1 MNARVHV
8 DIRGTGPDLV
18 LLHGWALHG
27 GMWGPWVD
35 ELAQRARVHLVD
47 LPGHGRSAWP
57 AGATTLRDLARAVSP
72 QVPQGA
78 AVLGWS
84 LGGMVAL
91 ELARSRPGDLA
102 ALVLIATTPC
112 FLARED
118 WPAGMNPGVLDGFAA
133 GLAGDYRRTLSN
145 FLALQTW
152 GDENA
157 SQALRSLRAN
167 LDAHG
172 EPDPQALVAGL
183 GILRTADLRDELA
196 AMALPTL
203 VIAGEHD
210 RITPVAAGRELAS
223 RLPSARFVE
232 VPKAGHAPFL
242 SHAETVRREVE
253 SFLSFMAPSPAPAGR
268 SRSEESGESRRVSS
282 GAGSTGEHS
291 AFSSAAAGERTTA
304 ATGRPAGDANT
315 SNEFALDVRRVRDSF
330 SHAAAT
336 YDAAAVLQ
344 TQVRDELLH
353 RLEVLRMEPAVVVDL
368 GAGTGQASIALK
380 RRYPGGRVVA
390 IDIAH
395 GMLQQARTR
404 QTLLRRFNRVVADAA
419 ALPLGDASVDMLF
432 SSLMLQWCNDPD
444 QVLRECRRVLR
455 PGGVLHF
462 TTLGPDTLLEL
473 RKSWQAADPGHAH
486 VNRFIDM
493 HDLGDALV
501 RAGFAEPVLDVERY
515 TLTYDD
521 ARGLMRDL
529 KEIGAH
535 NATAGRAR
543 GLTGKSTLARML
555 AAYEGFRRKGRLPA
569 TYEVVF
575 AQAWCPTGPIRTKG
589 QPRAETV
596 VPMSQIRRRNS

>member
-1 MNARVHV
+1 MSAPLHV
-8 DIRGTGPDLV
+8 EIRGDGPDVV

-27 GMWGPWVD
+27 GMWGPWIED
-35 ELAQRARVHLVD
+35 LSRRARLHFID

-57 AGATTLRDLARAVSP
+57 AGASTLRDLARAVSP
-72 QVPQGA
+72 HVPQGA

-102 ALVLIATTPC
+102 ALVLVATTPC

-157 SQALRSLRAN
+157 TQALRSLRAS
-167 LDAHG
+167 LDSHG
-172 EPDPQALVAGL
+172 EPDPRALAAGL
-183 GILRTADLRDELA
+183 DILRHADLRDDLA
-196 AMALPTL
+196 SIAIPTL

-242 SHAETVRREVE
+242 SHPDAVRHEVE
-253 SFLSFMAPSPAPAGR
+253 SFLSLPPFLPFRPLPLPSTASAGA
-268 SRSEESGESRRVSS
+268 VD
-282 GAGSTGEHS
+282 TG
-291 AFSSAAAGERTTA
+291 
-304 ATGRPAGDANT
+304 
-315 SNEFALDVRRVRDSF
+315 NEFALDVQRVRDSF
-330 SHAAAT
+330 SQAAAT

-344 TQVRDELLH
+344 AQVRDELLH
-353 RLEVLRMEPAVVVDL
+353 RLEVLRMEPDVVVDL
-368 GAGTGQASIALK
+368 GAGTGQATIALK

-390 IDIAH
+390 MDIAP
-395 GMLQQARTR
+395 GMLQQARRR
-404 QTLLRRFNRVVADAA
+404 QTLLRRFDRVVADAA
-419 ALPLGDASVDMLF
+419 ALPLRDASVDMLF

-444 QVLRECRRVLR
+444 RVLRECRRVLR

-462 TTLGPDTLLEL
+462 TTLGPDTLIEL

-486 VNRFIDM
+486 VNRFVDM

-529 KEIGAH
+529 KAIGAH

-555 AAYEGFRRKGRLPA
+555 AAYEGFRREGRLPA

-589 QPRAETV
+589 QPRSESV
-596 VPMSQIRRRNS
+596 VPISQIRRRN

>member
-1 MNARVHV
+1 MSAPLHV
-8 DIRGTGPDLV
+8 EIRGTGPDLV
-18 LLHGWALHG
+18 LLHGWALHC
-27 GMWGPWVD
+27 GMWGPWLD
-35 ELAQRARVHLVD
+35 ELGRRARLHLID

-57 AGATTLRDLARAVSP
+57 AGASTLRDLARAVSP
-72 QVPQGA
+72 HVPNGA

-112 FLARED
+112 FLARDD
-118 WPAGMNPGVLDGFAA
+118 WPTGMNPGVLDGFAA
-133 GLAGDYRRTLSN
+133 GLAGDYRRTLTN

-167 LDAHG
+167 LDSHG
-172 EPDPQALVAGL
+172 EPDPQALTAGL
-183 GILRTADLRDELA
+183 GILRTADLRDALA
-196 AMALPTL
+196 AITVPTL

-242 SHAETVRREVE
+242 SHPETVRREVE
-253 SFLSFMAPSPAPAGR
+253 KFLAFLAPSSAPAGK
-268 SRSEESGESRRVSS
+268 SWSAGP
-282 GAGSTGEHS
+282 GAGLTGEAQGQDS
-291 AFSSAAAGERTTA
+291 GPVTAAEATAAAEG
-304 ATGRPAGDANT
+304 NT

-330 SHAAAT
+330 SQAAGT

-344 TQVRDELLH
+344 ATVRDELLR

-390 IDIAH
+390 MDIAH
-395 GMLQQARTR
+395 GMLLQARKR
-404 QTLLRRFNRVVADAA
+404 QTLLRRFDRVVADAA
-419 ALPLGDASVDMLF
+419 ALPLGNASVDMLF

-444 QVLRECRRVLR
+444 RVLRECRRVLR

-462 TTLGPDTLLEL
+462 TTLGPDTLVEL
-473 RKSWQAADPGHAH
+473 RQAWQAADPGHAH

-529 KEIGAH
+529 KAIGAH
-535 NATAGRAR
+535 NSTAGRAR
-543 GLTGKSTLARML
+543 GLTGKSALARML
-555 AAYEGFRRKGRLPA
+555 AAYEGFRRAGKLPA

-596 VPMSQIRRRNS
+596 VPISQIRRRN

>member
-1 MNARVHV
+1 MNAPLHV
-8 DIRGTGPDLV
+8 EIRGAGPDVV

-35 ELAQRARVHLVD
+35 ELSRRARLHFID
-47 LPGHGRSAWP
+47 LPGHGRSRWP
-57 AGATTLRDLARAVSP
+57 EGAATLRDLARAVSP
-72 QVPQGA
+72 HVPQGA

-157 SQALRSLRAN
+157 TQALRSLRAN
-167 LDAHG
+167 LDSHG
-172 EPDPQALVAGL
+172 EPDPQALAAGL
-183 GILRTADLRDELA
+183 GILRTADLRD
-196 AMALPTL
+196 ALPTITTPSL

-242 SHAETVRREVE
+242 SHPEEVRREVE
-253 SFLSFMAPSPAPAGR
+253 SFLSFLTPSSARSVTSPAAAGK
-268 SRSEESGESRRVSS
+268 SWSEGSG
-282 GAGSTGEHS
+282 
-291 AFSSAAAGERTTA
+291 SAAAGEGKA
-304 ATGRPAGDANT
+304 AESGRPAGDGNT
-315 SNEFALDVRRVRDSF
+315 GSEFALDVRRVRVSF
-330 SHAAAT
+330 SQAAVT

-344 TQVRDELLH
+344 STVRDELLH
-353 RLEVLRMEPAVVVDL
+353 RLEVLRMEPEVVVDL

-380 RRYPGGRVVA
+380 RKYPGGRVVA
-390 IDIAH
+390 MDIAH
-395 GMLQQARTR
+395 GMLLQARRR
-404 QTLLRRFNRVVADAA
+404 QTLLRRFDRVVADAA
-419 ALPLGDASVDMLF
+419 ALPLGNASVDMLF

-444 QVLRECRRVLR
+444 RVLRECRRVLR

-462 TTLGPDTLLEL
+462 TTLGPDTLIEL
-473 RKSWQAADPGHAH
+473 RKSWQSADPSHAH

-493 HDLGDALV
+493 HDLGDALM

-529 KEIGAH
+529 KAIGAH

-555 AAYEGFRRKGRLPA
+555 AAYEGFRREGKLPA
-569 TYEVVF
+569 TYEVIF
-575 AQAWCPTGPIRTKG
+575 AQAWCPTGPIRTNG

-596 VPMSQIRRRNS
+596 IPLSQIRRRDS

>member
-1 MNARVHV
+1 MNAPLHVEVH
-8 DIRGTGPDLV
+8 GTGPDVV

-27 GMWGPWVD
+27 GTWGPWLD
-35 ELAQRARVHLVD
+35 ELARRARLHLVD
-47 LPGHGRSAWP
+47 LPGHGRSRWP
-57 AGATTLRDLARAVSP
+57 AGASTLCDLAHAVSP
-72 QVPQGA
+72 HVPQGA

-112 FLARED
+112 FLARDD
-118 WPAGMNPGVLDGFAA
+118 WPAGMSPGVLDGFAA

-145 FLALQTW
+145 FLALQTR

-172 EPDPQALVAGL
+172 EPDPQALTAGL
-183 GILRTADLRDELA
+183 GILRTADLRDALA
-196 AMALPTL
+196 AITVPSL

-242 SHAETVRREVE
+242 SHPERVRREVE
-253 SFLSFMAPSPAPAGR
+253 SFLAFLAPSAASAGK
-268 SRSEESGESRRVSS
+268 SWS
-282 GAGSTGEHS
+282 AGSGTGLTGEAQGHDS
-291 AFSSAAAGERTTA
+291 GPVAAAEARA
-304 ATGRPAGDANT
+304 AAEGNT
-315 SNEFALDVRRVRDSF
+315 SSEFALDVRRVRDSF
-330 SHAAAT
+330 SQAAAT

-344 TQVRDELLH
+344 STVRDELLR
-353 RLEVLRMEPAVVVDL
+353 RLEVLRMEPEVVVDL

-380 RRYPGGRVVA
+380 RRYPGSRVVA
-390 IDIAH
+390 MDIAH
-395 GMLQQARTR
+395 GMLLQARKR
-404 QTLLRRFNRVVADAA
+404 QALLRRFDRVVADAA
-419 ALPLGDASVDMLF
+419 ALPLGNASVDMLF

-444 QVLRECRRVLR
+444 RVLRECRRVLR

-462 TTLGPDTLLEL
+462 TTLGPDTLVEL

-486 VNRFIDM
+486 VNRFVDV

-529 KEIGAH
+529 KAIGAH

-543 GLTGKSTLARML
+543 GLTGKSTLSRML
-555 AAYEGFRRKGRLPA
+555 AAYEGFRREGKLPA

-575 AQAWCPTGPIRTKG
+575 AQAWCPTSPIRTKG

-596 VPMSQIRRRNS
+596 IPISQIRHRN

>member
-1 MNARVHV
+1 MSASLHV
-8 DIRGTGPDLV
+8 EIRGDGPDVV

-27 GMWGPWVD
+27 GMWGPWIED
-35 ELAQRARVHLVD
+35 LSLQARLHFID

-57 AGATTLRDLARAVSP
+57 EGASTLRDLTCAVSP
-72 QVPQGA
+72 HVPKGA

-102 ALVLIATTPC
+102 ALVLVATTPC

-133 GLAGDYRRTLSN
+133 GLAGDYRRTLAN

-157 SQALRSLRAN
+157 TQALSSLRAS

-172 EPDPQALVAGL
+172 EPDPQALAAGL
-183 GILRTADLRDELA
+183 DILRKTDLRDGLA
-196 AMALPTL
+196 SIAIPSL

-210 RITPVAAGRELAS
+210 RITPAAAGREMAS

-242 SHAETVRREVE
+242 SHPDIVRREVE
-253 SFLSFMAPSPAPAGR
+253 SFLSFLSRSPA
-268 SRSEESGESRRVSS
+268 
-282 GAGSTGEHS
+282 S
-291 AFSSAAAGERTTA
+291 AVEGWVADDTSSSAATRENGSARPHA
-304 ATGRPAGDANT
+304 AAVEPRQG
-315 SNEFALDVRRVRDSF
+315 NEFELDVRRVRESF
-330 SHAAAT
+330 SQAAVT

-344 TQVRDELLH
+344 AQVRDELLH
-353 RLEVLRMEPAVVVDL
+353 RLEVLRMEPEVVVDL
-368 GAGTGQASIALK
+368 GAGTGQATIALK
-380 RRYPGGRVVA
+380 RKYPGGRVVA
-390 IDIAH
+390 MDIAH
-395 GMLQQARTR
+395 GMLQQARKR
-404 QTLLRRFNRVVADAA
+404 QTLLRRFDRVVADAA

-462 TTLGPDTLLEL
+462 TTLGPDTLVEL
-473 RKSWQAADPGHAH
+473 RRSWQAADPGHAH

-529 KEIGAH
+529 KAIGAH
-535 NATAGRAR
+535 NATAGRAH
-543 GLTGKSTLARML
+543 GLTGKATLARML
-555 AAYEGFRRKGRLPA
+555 AAYEGFRREGKLPA

-575 AQAWCPTGPIRTKG
+575 AQAWCPIGPIRSKG
-589 QPRAETV
+589 QPKSETV
-596 VPMSQIRRRNS
+596 IPISQIRRRK

>member
-1 MNARVHV
+1 
-8 DIRGTGPDLV
+8 
-18 LLHGWALHG
+18 
-27 GMWGPWVD
+27 
-35 ELAQRARVHLVD
+35 
-47 LPGHGRSAWP
+47 
-57 AGATTLRDLARAVSP
+57 
-72 QVPQGA
+72 
-78 AVLGWS
+78 
-84 LGGMVAL
+84 
-91 ELARSRPGDLA
+91 
-102 ALVLIATTPC
+102 
-112 FLARED
+112 
-118 WPAGMNPGVLDGFAA
+118 VLDGFAA

-183 GILRTADLRDELA
+183 GILRAADLRDALA
-196 AMALPTL
+196 SIAVPSL

-242 SHAETVRREVE
+242 SHPETVRREVE
-253 SFLSFMAPSPAPAGR
+253 DFLSLLAPSPAPAG
-268 SRSEESGESRRVSS
+268 EAWSGGSGKGWSDGSGDAGREGPATGASPAS
-282 GAGSTGEHS
+282 GA
-291 AFSSAAAGERTTA
+291 ASAAT
-304 ATGRPAGDANT
+304 TGRGKIG
-315 SNEFALDVRRVRDSF
+315 SEFALDARRVRDSF
-330 SHAAAT
+330 SQAAAT

-344 TQVRDELLH
+344 STVRDELLH
-353 RLEVLRMEPAVVVDL
+353 RLDVLRMVPEVIVDL

-380 RRYPGGRVVA
+380 RRYPDSRVVA
-390 IDIAH
+390 MDIAH
-395 GMLQQARTR
+395 GMLRQARKR
-404 QTLLRRFNRVVADAA
+404 QTLLRRFDRVVADAA

-455 PGGVLHF
+455 PRGVLHF
-462 TTLGPDTLLEL
+462 TTLGPDTLVEL

-555 AAYEGFRRKGRLPA
+555 AAYEGFRRGSKLPA

-596 VPMSQIRRRNS
+596 FPVSQIRRRN

>member
-1 MNARVHV
+1 MSTDLHV
-8 DIRGTGPDLV
+8 EIRGAGPDVV

-27 GMWGPWVD
+27 GMWGPWIED
-35 ELAQRARVHLVD
+35 LSRRARLHCID

-57 AGATTLRDLARAVSP
+57 AGASTLRDLARAVSP
-72 QVPQGA
+72 HVPNGA

-91 ELARSRPGDLA
+91 ELAHSRPGDLA

-112 FLARED
+112 FLARDD
-118 WPAGMNPGVLDGFAA
+118 WPAGMNPAVLDGFAA

-157 SQALRSLRAN
+157 TQALRSLRAS

-183 GILRTADLRDELA
+183 EILRTADLRDDLA
-196 AMALPTL
+196 TIAVPTL

-242 SHAETVRREVE
+242 SHPDAVRREVE
-253 SFLSFMAPSPAPAGR
+253 DFLSFLTSSPARGVTAP
-268 SRSEESGESRRVSS
+268 
-282 GAGSTGEHS
+282 
-291 AFSSAAAGERTTA
+291 AAAGETKATEVVGA
-304 ATGRPAGDANT
+304 AGEARKDG
-315 SNEFALDVRRVRDSF
+315 EFALDVRRVRDSF
-330 SHAAAT
+330 SQAAGT

-344 TQVRDELLH
+344 AQVRDELLR
-353 RLEVLRMEPAVVVDL
+353 RLDVLRMEPEIVVDL
-368 GAGTGQASIALK
+368 GAGTGQATIALK
-380 RRYPGGRVVA
+380 RRYPHSRVVA
-390 IDIAH
+390 MDIAH
-395 GMLQQARTR
+395 GMLLQARKC
-404 QTLLRRFNRVVADAA
+404 QTLLRRFDRVVADAA
-419 ALPLGDASVDMLF
+419 VLPLRDASVDMLF

-462 TTLGPDTLLEL
+462 TTLGPDTLVEL

-486 VNRFIDM
+486 VNRFVDM
-493 HDLGDALV
+493 HDLGDALM

-521 ARGLMRDL
+521 ARSLMRDL
-529 KEIGAH
+529 KAIGAH

-555 AAYEGFRRKGRLPA
+555 AAYERFRREGKLPA

-575 AQAWCPTGPIRTKG
+575 AQAWCPTGPVRTKG

-596 VPMSQIRRRNS
+596 IPISQIRRRNS

>member
-1 MNARVHV
+1 MSAPLHV
-8 DIRGTGPDLV
+8 EIRGRGPDLV

-27 GMWGPWVD
+27 GMWGPWIE
-35 ELAQRARVHLVD
+35 ELARNARLHFID

-57 AGATTLRDLARAVSP
+57 AGMTTLRGLARAVSP
-72 QVPQGA
+72 HVPRGA

-91 ELARSRPGDLA
+91 ELARARPGDLA

-112 FLARED
+112 FLARDD
-118 WPAGMNPGVLDGFAA
+118 WPAGMSPGVLDGFAA
-133 GLAGDYRRTLSN
+133 GLAGDYRRTIAN

-157 SQALRSLRAN
+157 TQALRSLRAN
-167 LDAHG
+167 LDSHG
-172 EPDPQALVAGL
+172 EPDPQALAAGL
-183 GILRTADLRDELA
+183 GILRHADLRDELA
-196 AMALPTL
+196 AIATPSL
-203 VIAGEHD
+203 VISGEHD

-232 VPKAGHAPFL
+232 VAKAGHAPFL
-242 SHAETVRREVE
+242 SHPEAVRRAVA
-253 SFLSFMAPSPAPAGR
+253 SFLSFLAPSPTSVG
-268 SRSEESGESRRVSS
+268 ESGSEGLATGASRAR
-282 GAGSTGEHS
+282 S
-291 AFSSAAAGERTTA
+291 ASFPAAAEEGKA
-304 ATGRPAGDANT
+304 AGGLDTGSA
-315 SNEFALDVRRVRDSF
+315 FALDVRRVRDSF
-330 SHAAAT
+330 SQAAMT

-344 TQVRDELLH
+344 AQVRDELLH
-353 RLEVLRMEPAVVVDL
+353 RLEVLRMEPEVVVDL
-368 GAGTGQASIALK
+368 GAGTGQATIALK
-380 RRYPGGRVVA
+380 RRYPGSRVVA
-390 IDIAH
+390 MDIAH
-395 GMLQQARTR
+395 GMLLQARKR
-404 QTLLRRFNRVVADAA
+404 QTLLRRFDRVVADAA
-419 ALPLGDASVDMLF
+419 RLPLRDASVDMLF

-462 TTLGPDTLLEL
+462 TTLGPDTLVEL

-493 HDLGDALV
+493 HDLGDALL

-535 NATAGRAR
+535 NATVGRAR

-555 AAYEGFRRKGRLPA
+555 AAYEGFRREGKLPA

-575 AQAWCPTGPIRTKG
+575 AQAWCPSGPIRTKA
-589 QPRAETV
+589 QPPAETA
-596 VPMSQIRRRNS
+596 VPISGIRRRNL

>member
-1 MNARVHV
+1 MSAPLHV
-8 DIRGTGPDLV
+8 EIRGAGPDVV
-18 LLHGWALHG
+18 LLHGWAVHG
-27 GMWGPWVD
+27 GMWGPWTE
-35 ELAQRARVHLVD
+35 ELARRARLHFID

-57 AGATTLRDLARAVSP
+57 AGTATLRDLARAVSP
-72 QVPQGA
+72 YVPNGA

-102 ALVLIATTPC
+102 ALVLVATTPC
-112 FLARED
+112 FLARDD
-118 WPAGMNPGVLDGFAA
+118 WPAGMNSAVLDGFAA

-152 GDENA
+152 GDEHA
-157 SQALRSLRAN
+157 TQALRSLRAN

-172 EPDPQALVAGL
+172 EPDPQALAAGL
-183 GILRTADLRDELA
+183 EILRTADLRAELA
-196 AMALPTL
+196 AIAIPSL

-242 SHAETVRREVE
+242 SHPETVRREVE
-253 SFLSFMAPSPAPAGR
+253 SFLAFVSPAPTSVEEGR
-268 SRSEESGESRRVSS
+268 SEGHAPSLARSSISPAAMAEVEKVS
-282 GAGSTGEHS
+282 A
-291 AFSSAAAGERTTA
+291 TTFA
-304 ATGRPAGDANT
+304 ATGEVKEGG
-315 SNEFALDVRRVRDSF
+315 EFALDVRRVRESF
-330 SHAAAT
+330 SQAAVT

-344 TQVRDELLH
+344 AQVRDELLH
-353 RLEVLRMEPAVVVDL
+353 RLDVLRMEPDVVVDL
-368 GAGTGQASIALK
+368 GAGTGQATIALK
-380 RRYPGGRVVA
+380 RRYPGSRTVA
-390 IDIAH
+390 MDIAP
-395 GMLQQARTR
+395 GMLLQARKC
-404 QTLLRRFNRVVADAA
+404 QTLLRRFDRVVADAA
-419 ALPLGDASVDMLF
+419 ALPLRDASVDMLF

-444 QVLRECRRVLR
+444 RVLRECRRVLR

-462 TTLGPDTLLEL
+462 TTLGPDTLVEL
-473 RKSWQAADPGHAH
+473 RRSWQAADPGHAH

-493 HDLGDALV
+493 HDLGDALM

-529 KEIGAH
+529 KAIGAH

-555 AAYEGFRRKGRLPA
+555 AAYEGFRRGGKLPA

-575 AQAWCPTGPIRTKG
+575 AQAWCPTGPVRTKG
-589 QPRAETV
+589 QPKSETV
-596 VPMSQIRRRNS
+596 VPLSQLRRRN

>member
-1 MNARVHV
+1 MNAPLHV
-8 DIRGTGPDLV
+8 EIRGTGPDVV

-35 ELAQRARVHLVD
+35 ELSRRARLHLVD
-47 LPGHGRSAWP
+47 LPGHGRSRWP
-57 AGATTLRDLARAVSP
+57 EGAATLRDLARAVSP
-72 QVPQGA
+72 HVPQGA

-172 EPDPQALVAGL
+172 EPDPHALVAGL

-196 AMALPTL
+196 AIAIPSL
-203 VIAGEHD
+203 VIAGERD

-242 SHAETVRREVE
+242 SHPEMVRREVE
-253 SFLSFMAPSPAPAGR
+253 DFLAFLAPSPASAGVERSASRTPPPAR
-268 SRSEESGESRRVSS
+268 SATSP
-282 GAGSTGEHS
+282 
-291 AFSSAAAGERTTA
+291 AAAGEFK
-304 ATGRPAGDANT
+304 AGAEANAGG
-315 SNEFALDVRRVRDSF
+315 EFALDAQRVRDSF

-344 TQVRDELLH
+344 AQVRDELLH
-353 RLEVLRMEPAVVVDL
+353 RLEVLRMEPDVVVDL

-380 RRYPGGRVVA
+380 RRYPGSRVVA
-390 IDIAH
+390 MDIAQ
-395 GMLQQARTR
+395 GMLLQARKR
-404 QTLLRRFNRVVADAA
+404 QTLLRRFDRVVADAA

-462 TTLGPDTLLEL
+462 TTLGPDTLVEL

-493 HDLGDALV
+493 HDLGDALM

-529 KEIGAH
+529 KAIGAH

-543 GLTGKSTLARML
+543 GLTGKSTLNRML
-555 AAYEGFRRKGRLPA
+555 AAYEGFRREGKLPA

-575 AQAWCPTGPIRTKG
+575 AQAWCPTDPIRTKG
-589 QPRAETV
+589 QPRAETMIPV
-596 VPMSQIRRRNS
+596 SQIRRRHS

>member
-1 MNARVHV
+1 MNAPLHV
-8 DIRGTGPDLV
+8 EIRGTGPDLV

-27 GMWGPWVD
+27 GMWGPWLD
-35 ELAQRARVHLVD
+35 ELGRRARLHLID

-57 AGATTLRDLARAVSP
+57 AGASTLRDLARAVSP
-72 QVPQGA
+72 HVPNGA

-112 FLARED
+112 FLARDD
-118 WPAGMNPGVLDGFAA
+118 WPTGMNPGVLDGFAA
-133 GLAGDYRRTLSN
+133 GLAGDYRRTLTN

-167 LDAHG
+167 LDSHG
-172 EPDPQALVAGL
+172 EPDPQALTAGL
-183 GILRTADLRDELA
+183 GILRTADLRDALA
-196 AMALPTL
+196 AITVPTL

-242 SHAETVRREVE
+242 SHPETVRREVE
-253 SFLSFMAPSPAPAGR
+253 KFLAFLAPSSAPAGK
-268 SRSEESGESRRVSS
+268 SWSAGP
-282 GAGSTGEHS
+282 GAGLTGEAQGQDS
-291 AFSSAAAGERTTA
+291 GPVTAAEATAAAEG
-304 ATGRPAGDANT
+304 NT

-330 SHAAAT
+330 SQAAGT

-344 TQVRDELLH
+344 ATVRDELLR

-390 IDIAH
+390 MDIAH
-395 GMLQQARTR
+395 GMLLQARKR
-404 QTLLRRFNRVVADAA
+404 QTLLRRFDRVVADAA
-419 ALPLGDASVDMLF
+419 ALPLGNASVDMLF

-444 QVLRECRRVLR
+444 RVLRECRRVLR

-462 TTLGPDTLLEL
+462 TTLGPDTLVEL
-473 RKSWQAADPGHAH
+473 RQAWQAADPGHAH

-529 KEIGAH
+529 KAIGAH
-535 NATAGRAR
+535 NSTAGRAR
-543 GLTGKSTLARML
+543 GLTGKSALARML
-555 AAYEGFRRKGRLPA
+555 AAYEGFRRAGKLPA

-596 VPMSQIRRRNS
+596 VPISQIRRRN

>member
-1 MNARVHV
+1 MSAPLHV
-8 DIRGTGPDLV
+8 EIRGTGPDLV

-27 GMWGPWVD
+27 GMWGPWLD
-35 ELAQRARVHLVD
+35 ELGRRARLHLID

-57 AGATTLRDLARAVSP
+57 AGASTLRDLARAVSP
-72 QVPQGA
+72 HVPNGA

-112 FLARED
+112 FLARDD
-118 WPAGMNPGVLDGFAA
+118 WPTGMNPGVLDGFAA
-133 GLAGDYRRTLSN
+133 GLAGDYRRTLTN

-167 LDAHG
+167 LDSHG
-172 EPDPQALVAGL
+172 EPDPQALTAGL
-183 GILRTADLRDELA
+183 GILRTADLRDALA
-196 AMALPTL
+196 AITVPTL

-242 SHAETVRREVE
+242 SHPETVRREVE
-253 SFLSFMAPSPAPAGR
+253 SFLAFLAPSSAPAGK
-268 SRSEESGESRRVSS
+268 SWSAGP
-282 GAGSTGEHS
+282 GAGLTGEAQGQDS
-291 AFSSAAAGERTTA
+291 GPVTA
-304 ATGRPAGDANT
+304 AEATAPAEGNT

-330 SHAAAT
+330 SQAAGT

-344 TQVRDELLH
+344 ATVRDELLR

-390 IDIAH
+390 MDIAH
-395 GMLQQARTR
+395 GMLLQARKR
-404 QTLLRRFNRVVADAA
+404 QTLLRRFDRVVADAA
-419 ALPLGDASVDMLF
+419 ALPLGNASVDMLF

-444 QVLRECRRVLR
+444 RVLRECRRVLR

-462 TTLGPDTLLEL
+462 TTLGPDTLVEL
-473 RKSWQAADPGHAH
+473 RQAWQAADPGHAH

-521 ARGLMRDL
+521 ARSLMRDL
-529 KEIGAH
+529 KAIGAH
-535 NATAGRAR
+535 NSTAGRAR
-543 GLTGKSTLARML
+543 GLTGKSALARML
-555 AAYEGFRRKGRLPA
+555 AAYEGFRRAGKLPA

-596 VPMSQIRRRNS
+596 VPISQIRRRN